1 MEQIQVKAE
10 PKPVKRRYQHKVVTQ
25 NDRAR
30 FTLKQN
36 LDFITEFVRLKKE
49 KSGLTQ
55 SAARATISDTQ
66 KHFPRPTPAPLSMS
80 VKRGANNSPG
90 PPPGPPS
97 KRPRT
102 RREYPH

>member
-30 FTLKQN
+30 FTLKQK

-49 KSGLTQ
+49 KPGLTQ
-55 SAARATISDTQ
+55 SAARATIGETQ
-66 KHFPRPTPAPLSMS
+66 KTLSPTDSCS
-80 VKRGANNSPG
+80 S
-90 PPPGPPS
+90 
-97 KRPRT
+97 
-102 RREYPH
+102 